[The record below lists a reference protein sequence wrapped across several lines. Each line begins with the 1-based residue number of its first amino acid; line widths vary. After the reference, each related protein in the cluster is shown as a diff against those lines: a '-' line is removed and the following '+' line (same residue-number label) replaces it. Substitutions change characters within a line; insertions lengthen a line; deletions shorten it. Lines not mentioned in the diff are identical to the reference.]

1 MTDVRLNFTFLPL
14 LMKFKALLFLLV
26 SVLTCTWAQS
36 QCNYDW
42 DINATLEALEIE
54 QYSQTLGGELT
65 AISFDV
71 TFFDIDGGSWPA
83 DLLVHVYAPNGNCV
97 VWGGYTGMNIDG
109 SCQNLGTGFGGAWP
123 GGGWTNA
130 GNSTVNYTIDLEDT
144 NLGGTGTWII
154 ELQNAWA
161 VTNATAAWNMDITMF
176 GICEGDCFVQNACN
190 FNPFAD
196 NINNAVCIYAIDLY
210 PSGYYDCDGN
220 CYLDFDGDGVCNQ
233 LEIPGCQEP
242 WACNYNPQATDP
254 APPADPCSYPESN
267 EVDCQGNSLL
277 PQFLA
282 QPQDVTVSC
291 DNVPESPP
299 VSAQP
304 APAALAY
311 YGLFPESCYDA
322 MDDVDFSFTE
332 TLYPGDCP
340 GNYTIDRNWVITDCN
355 GLQNAILQTIT
366 VVDNLP
372 PVIVTDL
379 TPDTLDCNDPV
390 YFAPLQAEDECGGDW
405 SVIGEPSFVFLPG
418 DCVGESVQKKYTTI
432 TDQCGNE
439 IEVEQVLLIEDNDPP
454 FWLEEPLE
462 QIFTD
467 NIDGEVFDVP
477 VADDV
482 CSNFEVDMTTT
493 YNDGLCPLSVV
504 LTRTFVAT
512 DQCGNTSAP
521 FIQTITEET
530 DLDASLASVTPVTC
544 HNGNDGTA
552 EVEFSGG
559 VAPYTVDWNGYN
571 PASLPAGQY
580 SVQVLDAN
588 LCSVVID
595 DILITQPAPFSI
607 ELEAIIPECNDPQ
620 SGQIVPDVN
629 GGTGNVSIDWDGINP
644 NAVAA
649 GTYTAVATDE
659 AGCVAYAEV
668 TVAPAEI
675 PESLELNG
683 DTEVVQ
689 GDSAAYYYEYT
700 LGSTYEWWYSGALE
714 EQELASFAISVLWD
728 TTGFVCVQETN
739 QEGCV
744 GDSVCLDVTVLDDV
758 WSVGE
763 VALLPRLRA
772 YPNPAVDIMTLSVPA
787 EWVGQ
792 AYTIFNALGAQV
804 DEGRFVGENHVI
816 DVEALTAGQYLLKP
830 QAAIGTPFQVA
841 KRH

>member
-1 MTDVRLNFTFLPL
+1 MKNLYSFVVLLFLILGNSGLRAQECTYTMSMFSQLSSGQTDSESATLAGNLTSVTFNLNFTGTG
-14 LMKFKALLFLLV
+14 A
-26 SVLTCTWAQS
+26 S
-36 QCNYDW
+36 Y
-42 DINATLEALEIE
+42 
-54 QYSQTLGGELT
+54 
-65 AISFDV
+65 
-71 TFFDIDGGSWPA
+71 PA
-83 DLLVHVYAPNGNCV
+83 DMMVYLYAPNGECI
-97 VWGGYTGMNIDG
+97 VWGGWNIPPTGGCTNV
-109 SCQNLGTGFGGAWP
+109 GTGFNNSWP
-123 GGGWTNA
+123 ANWSTTVNGFYTYTLNTNA
-130 GNSTVNYTIDLEDT
+130 FGLNGS
-144 NLGGTGTWII
+144 GTWSVTI
-154 ELQNAWA
+154 QNAW
-161 VTNATAAWNMDITMF
+161 TTAAVATYDLDIIF
-176 GICEGDCFVQNACN
+176 NGICEGDCFIPSACN
-190 FNPFAD
+190 YDPFAD
-196 NINNAVCIYAIDLY
+196 LVNNDLCIFADDLY
-210 PSGYYDCDGN
+210 SPPGVYDCDGN
-220 CYLDFDGDGVCNQ
+220 CLLDFDGDGVCNE

-322 MDDVDFSFTE
+322 MDDVEFSFTE
-332 TLYPGDCP
+332 TLYPGNCP
-340 GNYTIDRNWVITDCN
+340 GNYTIDRYWVITDCN

-390 YFAPLQAEDECGGDW
+390 YFTPLDAQDECGGDW
-405 SVIGEPSFVFLPG
+405 SVSGEPSFVFLPG

-432 TDQCGNE
+432 TDQCGNG

-467 NIDGEVFDVP
+467 NIDGEAFDVP

-482 CSNFEVDMTTT
+482 CSNFEVDVTTT

-530 DLDASLASVTPVTC
+530 DLEASLASVTPVTC

-571 PASLPAGQY
+571 PASLPAGEY

-588 LCSVVID
+588 LCSVLID
-595 DILITQPAPFSI
+595 EILITQPAPFSMD
-607 ELEAIIPECNDPQ
+607 LQAIIPECSDPE

-629 GGTGNVSIDWDGINP
+629 GGTGNVSIDWNGINP

-649 GTYTAVATDE
+649 GTYNAVATDE

-668 TVAPAEI
+668 TVALAEI

-714 EQELASFAISVLWD
+714 EQALASFAISVLWD

-739 QEGCV
+739 LEGCV

-763 VALLPRLRA
+763 VVLVPRLMA
-772 YPNPAVDIMTLSVPA
+772 YPNPAFDIMTLSVPA
-787 EWVGQ
+787 EWVGHT
-792 AYTIFNALGAQV
+792 YTIFNALGARV
-804 DEGRFVGENHVI
+804 DDGRFEGENHVI
-816 DVEALTAGQYLLKP
+816 DVEALSAGQYMLKP
-830 QAAIGTPFQVA
+830 QAGLGITFQVV

>member
-1 MTDVRLNFTFLPL
+1 MKNLYSLVVLLFLILGDSFVRAQECTYTMSMFSQLSSGQTDSESATLGGTLTSATFNLNFTGTGLSYPSD
-14 LMKFKALLFLLV
+14 MMV
-26 SVLTCTWAQS
+26 
-36 QCNYDW
+36 Y
-42 DINATLEALEIE
+42 I
-54 QYSQTLGGELT
+54 
-65 AISFDV
+65 
-71 TFFDIDGGSWPA
+71 
-83 DLLVHVYAPNGNCV
+83 YAPNGNCI
-97 VWGGYTGMNIDG
+97 VWGGWNIPPTGGCTNV
-109 SCQNLGTGFGGAWP
+109 GTGFNNSWP
-123 GGGWTNA
+123 GNWDTTANGFYTYTLPLGAYGLA
-130 GNSTVNYTIDLEDT
+130 GSGNWSVTI
-144 NLGGTGTWII
+144 
-154 ELQNAWA
+154 QNAW
-161 VTNATAAWNMDITMF
+161 TTAAVATYDLDIIF
-176 GICEGDCFVQNACN
+176 NGICEGDCFIPSACN
-190 FNPFAD
+190 YNPFAD
-196 NINNAVCIYAIDLY
+196 LVNNDLCIFADDLY
-210 PSGYYDCDGN
+210 SPPGVYDCDGN
-220 CYLDFDGDGVCNQ
+220 CLLDFDGDGICNA

-322 MDDVDFSFTE
+322 MDSVEFSFTE
-332 TLYPGDCP
+332 TLYPGNCP
-340 GNYTIDRNWVITDCN
+340 GNYTIDRYWVITDCN

-372 PVIVTDL
+372 PVIVTNL

-390 YFAPLQAEDECGGDW
+390 YFTPLLAEDECGGDW
-405 SVIGEPSFVFLPG
+405 SVSGEPSFVFLPG
-418 DCVGESVQKKYTTI
+418 ECVGESVQKKYTTI
-432 TDQCGNE
+432 IDECGNE

-467 NIDGEVFDVP
+467 NIDGETFDVP

-512 DQCGNTSAP
+512 DQCGNASAA

-530 DLDASLASVTPVTC
+530 DLEASLASVTPVTC

-571 PASLPAGQY
+571 PASLPAGEY

-588 LCSVVID
+588 LCSVLID
-595 DILITQPAPFSI
+595 EILITQPAPFSI
-607 ELEAIIPECNDPQ
+607 DLEAIIPECNDPE

-629 GGTGNVSIDWDGINP
+629 GGTGNVNIDWNGINP

-649 GTYTAVATDE
+649 GTYNAVATDE

-668 TVAPAEI
+668 TVAPAQI

-700 LGSTYEWWYSGALE
+700 LGSTYEWWHSGALE
-714 EQELASFAISVLWD
+714 EQALASFAISVLWD

-772 YPNPAVDIMTLSVPA
+772 YPNPAFDIMTLSVPA
-787 EWVGQ
+787 EWVGHT
-792 AYTIFNALGAQV
+792 YTIFNALGARV
-804 DEGRFVGENHVI
+804 DDGKFDGENHVI
-816 DVEALTAGQYLLKP
+816 DVEALSAGQYMLKP
-830 QAAIGTPFQVA
+830 QAALGITFQVA

>member
-1 MTDVRLNFTFLPL
+1 MKNLYSFIVLLFLILGDSEVCAQECTYTMSMFSQLSSGQTDSESATLAGNLTSVTFNLNFTGTG
-14 LMKFKALLFLLV
+14 A
-26 SVLTCTWAQS
+26 S
-36 QCNYDW
+36 Y
-42 DINATLEALEIE
+42 
-54 QYSQTLGGELT
+54 
-65 AISFDV
+65 
-71 TFFDIDGGSWPA
+71 PA
-83 DLLVHVYAPNGNCV
+83 DMMVYLYAPNGECI
-97 VWGGYTGMNIDG
+97 VWGGWNIPPTGGCTNV
-109 SCQNLGTGFGGAWP
+109 GTGFNNSWP
-123 GGGWTNA
+123 ANWSTTVNGFYTYTLNTNA
-130 GNSTVNYTIDLEDT
+130 FGLNGS
-144 NLGGTGTWII
+144 GTWSVTI
-154 ELQNAWA
+154 QNAW
-161 VTNATAAWNMDITMF
+161 TTAAVATYDLDIIYN
-176 GICEGDCFVQNACN
+176 GICEGDCFIPSACN
-190 FNPFAD
+190 YNPFAD
-196 NINNAVCIYAIDLY
+196 LVNNDLCIFADDLY
-210 PSGYYDCDGN
+210 SPPGVYDCDGN
-220 CYLDFDGDGVCNQ
+220 CLLDFDGDGVCNE

-322 MDDVDFSFTE
+322 MDDVEFSFTE
-332 TLYPGDCP
+332 TLYPGNCP
-340 GNYTIDRNWVITDCN
+340 GNYTIDRYWVITDCN

-390 YFAPLQAEDECGGDW
+390 YFTPLDAQDECGGDW
-405 SVIGEPSFVFLPG
+405 IVSGEPSFVFLPG

-432 TDQCGNE
+432 TDQCGNG

-467 NIDGEVFDVP
+467 NIDGEAFDVP

-482 CSNFEVDMTTT
+482 CSNFEVDVTTT

-530 DLDASLASVTPVTC
+530 DLEASLAAVTPVTC

-571 PASLPAGQY
+571 PASLPAGEY

-588 LCSVVID
+588 LCSVLID
-595 DILITQPAPFSI
+595 EILITQPAPFSMD
-607 ELEAIIPECNDPQ
+607 LQAIIPECSDPE

-629 GGTGNVSIDWDGINP
+629 GGTGNVSIDWNGINP

-649 GTYTAVATDE
+649 GTYNAVATDE
-659 AGCVAYAEV
+659 AGCMAYAEV

-683 DTEVVQ
+683 DTEVVH

-700 LGSTYEWWYSGALE
+700 LGSAYEWWYSGALE
-714 EQELASFAISVLWD
+714 EQALASFAISVLWD

-739 QEGCV
+739 LEGCV

-763 VALLPRLRA
+763 VVLLPRLMA
-772 YPNPAVDIMTLSVPA
+772 YPNPAFDIMTFSVPA
-787 EWVGQ
+787 EWVGHT
-792 AYTIFNALGAQV
+792 YTIFNALGARV
-804 DEGRFVGENHVI
+804 DDGKFDGENHVI
-816 DVEALTAGQYLLKP
+816 DVEALSAGQYMLKP
-830 QAAIGTPFQVA
+830 QAALGITFQVA

>member
-1 MTDVRLNFTFLPL
+1 MPL
-14 LMKFKALLFLLV
+14 YLRFILLSLAFSLLAVAPQSTAAQCIAELSIDEYVPGGQTVSNSFQLAGNLEYVDIAL
-26 SVLTCTWAQS
+26 SWQ
-36 QCNYDW
+36 
-42 DINATLEALEIE
+42 
-54 QYSQTLGGELT
+54 GGG
-65 AISFDV
+65 S
-71 TFFDIDGGSWPA
+71 SWPA
-83 DLLVHVYAPNGNCV
+83 DLAIVIEAPNGQCV
-97 VWGGYTGMNIDG
+97 AWWGWQPTGIPPGCN
-109 SCQNLGTGFGGAWP
+109 NLGDVWP
-123 GGGWTNA
+123 PNWTTTNW
-130 GNSTVNYTIDLEDT
+130 GNYNFFIDT
-144 NLGGTGTWII
+144 NGNPSIPTTLSGSGDWTISFTNTWTQYADYDMEITLGGVC
-154 ELQNAWA
+154 A
-161 VTNATAAWNMDITMF
+161 
-176 GICEGDCFVQNACN
+176 GDCFIPSACN
-190 FNPFAD
+190 YNPFAD
-196 NINNAVCIYAIDLY
+196 LINDDLCIFADDLY
-210 PSGYYDCDGN
+210 SPPGVYDCDGN
-220 CYLDFDGDGVCNQ
+220 CLLDFDGDGVCNQ

-254 APPADPCSYPESN
+254 APPADPCFYPESN

-340 GNYTIDRNWVITDCN
+340 GNYTIDRYWVITDCN

-390 YFAPLQAEDECGGDW
+390 YFTPLQAEDECGGDW

-571 PASLPAGQY
+571 PASLPAGEY

-772 YPNPAVDIMTLSVPA
+772 YPNPAVDIMTLSVPG
-787 EWVGQ
+787 EWVGHT
-792 AYTIFNALGAQV
+792 YTIFNALGAQV
-804 DEGRFVGENHVI
+804 DEGRFVGENHMI

-830 QAAIGTPFQVA
+830 QAALGIPFQVA

>member
-1 MTDVRLNFTFLPL
+1 MKNLYSFVVLLFLILGNSGLRAQECTYTMSMFSQLSSGQTDSESATLAGNLTSVTFNLNFTGTG
-14 LMKFKALLFLLV
+14 A
-26 SVLTCTWAQS
+26 S
-36 QCNYDW
+36 Y
-42 DINATLEALEIE
+42 
-54 QYSQTLGGELT
+54 
-65 AISFDV
+65 
-71 TFFDIDGGSWPA
+71 PA
-83 DLLVHVYAPNGNCV
+83 DMMVYLYAPNGECI
-97 VWGGYTGMNIDG
+97 VWGGWNIPPTGGCTNV
-109 SCQNLGTGFGGAWP
+109 GTGFNNSWP
-123 GGGWTNA
+123 ANWSTTVNGFYTYTLNTNA
-130 GNSTVNYTIDLEDT
+130 FGLNGS
-144 NLGGTGTWII
+144 GTWSVTI
-154 ELQNAWA
+154 QNAW
-161 VTNATAAWNMDITMF
+161 TTAAVATYDLDIIF
-176 GICEGDCFVQNACN
+176 NGICEGDCFIPSACN
-190 FNPFAD
+190 YDPFAD
-196 NINNAVCIYAIDLY
+196 LVNNDLCIFADDLY
-210 PSGYYDCDGN
+210 SPPGVYDCDGN
-220 CYLDFDGDGVCNQ
+220 CLLDFDGDGVCNE

-322 MDDVDFSFTE
+322 MDDVEFSFTE
-332 TLYPGDCP
+332 TLYPGNCP
-340 GNYTIDRNWVITDCN
+340 GNYTIDRYWVITDCN

-390 YFAPLQAEDECGGDW
+390 YFTPLDAQDECGGDW
-405 SVIGEPSFVFLPG
+405 SVSGEPSFVFLPG

-432 TDQCGNE
+432 TDQCGNG

-467 NIDGEVFDVP
+467 NIDGEAFDVP

-482 CSNFEVDMTTT
+482 CSNFEVDVTTT

-530 DLDASLASVTPVTC
+530 DLEASLASVTPVTC

-571 PASLPAGQY
+571 PASLPAGEY

-588 LCSVVID
+588 LCSVLID
-595 DILITQPAPFSI
+595 EILITQPAPFSMD
-607 ELEAIIPECNDPQ
+607 LQAIIPECSDPE

-629 GGTGNVSIDWDGINP
+629 GGTGNVSIDWNGINP

-649 GTYTAVATDE
+649 GTYNAVATDE

-714 EQELASFAISVLWD
+714 EQALASFAISVLWD

-739 QEGCV
+739 LEGCV

-763 VALLPRLRA
+763 VVLVPRLMA
-772 YPNPAVDIMTLSVPA
+772 YPNPAFDIMTLSVPA
-787 EWVGQ
+787 EWVGHT
-792 AYTIFNALGAQV
+792 YTIFNALGARV
-804 DEGRFVGENHVI
+804 DDGRFEGENHVI
-816 DVEALTAGQYLLKP
+816 DVEALSAGQYMLKP
-830 QAAIGTPFQVA
+830 QAGLGITFQVA

>member
-1 MTDVRLNFTFLPL
+1 MKNLYSFVVLLFLILGNSGLRAQECTYTMSMFSQLSSGQTDSESATLAGNLTSVTFNLNFTGTG
-14 LMKFKALLFLLV
+14 A
-26 SVLTCTWAQS
+26 S
-36 QCNYDW
+36 Y
-42 DINATLEALEIE
+42 
-54 QYSQTLGGELT
+54 
-65 AISFDV
+65 
-71 TFFDIDGGSWPA
+71 PA
-83 DLLVHVYAPNGNCV
+83 DMMVYLYAPNGECI
-97 VWGGYTGMNIDG
+97 VWGGWNIPPTGGCTNV
-109 SCQNLGTGFGGAWP
+109 GTGFNNSWP
-123 GGGWTNA
+123 ANWSTTVNGFYTYTLNTNA
-130 GNSTVNYTIDLEDT
+130 FGLNGS
-144 NLGGTGTWII
+144 GTWSVTI
-154 ELQNAWA
+154 QNAW
-161 VTNATAAWNMDITMF
+161 TTAAVATYDLDIIF
-176 GICEGDCFVQNACN
+176 NGICEGDCFIPSACN
-190 FNPFAD
+190 YDPFAD
-196 NINNAVCIYAIDLY
+196 LVNNDLCIFADDLY
-210 PSGYYDCDGN
+210 SPPGVYDCDGN
-220 CYLDFDGDGVCNQ
+220 CLLDFDGDGVCNE

-322 MDDVDFSFTE
+322 MDDVEFSFTE
-332 TLYPGDCP
+332 TLYPGNCP
-340 GNYTIDRNWVITDCN
+340 GNYTIDRYWVITDCN

-390 YFAPLQAEDECGGDW
+390 YFTPLDAQDECGGDW
-405 SVIGEPSFVFLPG
+405 SVSGEPSFVFLPG

-432 TDQCGNE
+432 TDQCGNG

-467 NIDGEVFDVP
+467 NIDGEAFDVP

-482 CSNFEVDMTTT
+482 CSNFEVDVTTT

-530 DLDASLASVTPVTC
+530 DLEASLASVTPVTC

-571 PASLPAGQY
+571 PASLPAGEY

-588 LCSVVID
+588 LCSVLID
-595 DILITQPAPFSI
+595 EILITQPAPFSMD
-607 ELEAIIPECNDPQ
+607 LQAIIPECSDPE

-629 GGTGNVSIDWDGINP
+629 GGTGNVSIDWNGINP

-649 GTYTAVATDE
+649 GTYNAVATDE

-714 EQELASFAISVLWD
+714 EQALASFAISVLWD

-739 QEGCV
+739 LEGCV

-763 VALLPRLRA
+763 VVLVPRLMA
-772 YPNPAVDIMTLSVPA
+772 YPNPAFDIMTLSVPA
-787 EWVGQ
+787 EWVGH
-792 AYTIFNALGAQV
+792 AYTIFNALGARV
-804 DEGRFVGENHVI
+804 DDGRFEGENHVI
-816 DVEALTAGQYLLKP
+816 DVEALSAGQYMLKP
-830 QAAIGTPFQVA
+830 QAGLGITFQVA

>member
-1 MTDVRLNFTFLPL
+1 MKNLYSFVVFLFLILGNSGLRAQECTYTMSMFSQLSSGQTDSESATLAGNLTSVTFNLNFTGTG
-14 LMKFKALLFLLV
+14 A
-26 SVLTCTWAQS
+26 S
-36 QCNYDW
+36 Y
-42 DINATLEALEIE
+42 
-54 QYSQTLGGELT
+54 
-65 AISFDV
+65 
-71 TFFDIDGGSWPA
+71 PA
-83 DLLVHVYAPNGNCV
+83 DMMVYLYAPNGECI
-97 VWGGYTGMNIDG
+97 VWGGWNIPPTGGCTNV
-109 SCQNLGTGFGGAWP
+109 GTGFNNSWP
-123 GGGWTNA
+123 ANWSTTVNGFYTYTLNTNA
-130 GNSTVNYTIDLEDT
+130 FGLNGS
-144 NLGGTGTWII
+144 GTWSVTI
-154 ELQNAWA
+154 QNAW
-161 VTNATAAWNMDITMF
+161 TTAAVATYDLDIIF
-176 GICEGDCFVQNACN
+176 NGICEGDCFIPSACN
-190 FNPFAD
+190 YDPFAD
-196 NINNAVCIYAIDLY
+196 LVNNDLCIFADDLY
-210 PSGYYDCDGN
+210 SPPGVYDCDGN
-220 CYLDFDGDGVCNQ
+220 CLLDFDGDGVCNE

-322 MDDVDFSFTE
+322 MDDVEFSFTE
-332 TLYPGDCP
+332 TLYPGNCP
-340 GNYTIDRNWVITDCN
+340 GNYTIDRYWVITDCN

-390 YFAPLQAEDECGGDW
+390 YFTPLDAQDECGGDW
-405 SVIGEPSFVFLPG
+405 SVSGEPSFVFLPG

-432 TDQCGNE
+432 TDQCGNG

-467 NIDGEVFDVP
+467 NIDGEAFDVP

-482 CSNFEVDMTTT
+482 CSNFEVDVTTT

-530 DLDASLASVTPVTC
+530 DLEASLASVTPVTC

-571 PASLPAGQY
+571 PASLPAGEY

-588 LCSVVID
+588 LCSVLID
-595 DILITQPAPFSI
+595 EILITQPAPFSMD
-607 ELEAIIPECNDPQ
+607 LQAIIPECSDPE

-629 GGTGNVSIDWDGINP
+629 GGTGNVSIDWNGINP

-649 GTYTAVATDE
+649 GTYNAVATDE

-714 EQELASFAISVLWD
+714 EQALASFAISVLWD

-739 QEGCV
+739 LEGCV

-763 VALLPRLRA
+763 VVLVPRLMA
-772 YPNPAVDIMTLSVPA
+772 YPNPAFDIMTLSVPA
-787 EWVGQ
+787 EWVGHT
-792 AYTIFNALGAQV
+792 YTIFNALGARV
-804 DEGRFVGENHVI
+804 DDGRFEGENHVI
-816 DVEALTAGQYLLKP
+816 DVEALSAGQYMLKP
-830 QAAIGTPFQVA
+830 QAGLGITFQVA

>member
-1 MTDVRLNFTFLPL
+1 
-14 LMKFKALLFLLV
+14 MKNLYSFVVLLFLILGNSGV
-26 SVLTCTWAQS
+26 RAQECTYTMSMFS
-36 QCNYDW
+36 QLSSGQTDSES
-42 DINATLEALEIE
+42 ATLAG
-54 QYSQTLGGELT
+54 TL
-65 AISFDV
+65 ISA
-71 TFFDIDGGSWPA
+71 TFNLNFSGTGASYPSDMMVYI
-83 DLLVHVYAPNGNCV
+83 YAPNGNCI
-97 VWGGYTGMNIDG
+97 VWGGWNIPPTGGCTNV
-109 SCQNLGTGFGGAWP
+109 GTGFNNSWP
-123 GGGWTNA
+123 GNWDT
-130 GNSTVNYTIDLEDT
+130 TVNGFYTYTLP
-144 NLGGTGTWII
+144 LGAYGLAGSGDWSVTI
-154 ELQNAWA
+154 QNAWTGSS
-161 VTNATAAWNMDITMF
+161 VATYDLDIVF
-176 GICEGDCFVQNACN
+176 DGICEGDCFIPSACN
-190 FNPFAD
+190 YDPFAD
-196 NINNAVCIYAIDLY
+196 LINNDLCIFADDLY
-210 PSGYYDCDGN
+210 SPPGIYDCDGN
-220 CYLDFDGDGVCNQ
+220 CLLDFDGDGICNA

-340 GNYTIDRNWVITDCN
+340 GNYTIDRYWVITDCN

-405 SVIGEPSFVFLPG
+405 SVIGESSFVFLPG

-571 PASLPAGQY
+571 PASLPAGEY

-629 GGTGNVSIDWDGINP
+629 GGTGNVSIDWDDINP

-668 TVAPAEI
+668 TVDPAEI

-804 DEGRFVGENHVI
+804 NEGRFVGENHVI

-830 QAAIGTPFQVA
+830 QAALGIPFQVA

>member
-1 MTDVRLNFTFLPL
+1 MKNLYSLVVLLFLILGDSFVRAQECTYTMSMFSQLSSGQTDSESATLGGTLTSATFNLNFTGTGLSYPSD
-14 LMKFKALLFLLV
+14 MMV
-26 SVLTCTWAQS
+26 
-36 QCNYDW
+36 Y
-42 DINATLEALEIE
+42 I
-54 QYSQTLGGELT
+54 
-65 AISFDV
+65 
-71 TFFDIDGGSWPA
+71 
-83 DLLVHVYAPNGNCV
+83 YAPNGNCI
-97 VWGGYTGMNIDG
+97 VWGGWNIPPTGGCTNV
-109 SCQNLGTGFGGAWP
+109 GTGFNNSWP
-123 GGGWTNA
+123 GNWDTTANGFYTYTLPLGAYGLA
-130 GNSTVNYTIDLEDT
+130 GSGNWSVTI
-144 NLGGTGTWII
+144 
-154 ELQNAWA
+154 QNAW
-161 VTNATAAWNMDITMF
+161 TTAAVATYDLDIIF
-176 GICEGDCFVQNACN
+176 NGICEGDCFIPSACN
-190 FNPFAD
+190 YNPFAD
-196 NINNAVCIYAIDLY
+196 LVNNDLCIFADDLY
-210 PSGYYDCDGN
+210 SPPGVYDCDGN
-220 CYLDFDGDGVCNQ
+220 CLLDFDGDGICNA

-322 MDDVDFSFTE
+322 MDSVEFSFTE
-332 TLYPGDCP
+332 TLYPGNCP
-340 GNYTIDRNWVITDCN
+340 GNYTIDRYWVITDCN

-372 PVIVTDL
+372 PVIVTNL

-390 YFAPLQAEDECGGDW
+390 YFTQLLAEDECGGDW
-405 SVIGEPSFVFLPG
+405 SVSGEPSFVFLPG
-418 DCVGESVQKKYTTI
+418 ECVGESVQKKYTTI
-432 TDQCGNE
+432 IDECGNE

-467 NIDGEVFDVP
+467 NIDGETFDVP

-512 DQCGNTSAP
+512 DQCGNASAA

-530 DLDASLASVTPVTC
+530 DLEASLASVTPVTC

-571 PASLPAGQY
+571 PASLPAGEY

-588 LCSVVID
+588 LCSVLID
-595 DILITQPAPFSI
+595 EILITQPAPFSI
-607 ELEAIIPECNDPQ
+607 DLEAIIPECNDPE

-629 GGTGNVSIDWDGINP
+629 GGTGNVNIDWNGINP

-649 GTYTAVATDE
+649 GTYNAVATDE

-668 TVAPAEI
+668 TVAPAQI

-700 LGSTYEWWYSGALE
+700 LGSTYEWWHSGALE
-714 EQELASFAISVLWD
+714 EQALASFAISVLWD

-772 YPNPAVDIMTLSVPA
+772 YPNPAFDIMTLSVPA
-787 EWVGQ
+787 EWVGHT
-792 AYTIFNALGAQV
+792 YTIFNALGARV
-804 DEGRFVGENHVI
+804 DDGKFDGENHVI
-816 DVEALTAGQYLLKP
+816 DVEALSAGQYMLKP
-830 QAAIGTPFQVA
+830 QAALGITFQVA

>member
-1 MTDVRLNFTFLPL
+1 MKNLYSLVVLLFLILGDSFVRAQECTYTMSMFSQLSSGQTDSESATLGGTLTSATFNLNFTGTGLSYPSD
-14 LMKFKALLFLLV
+14 MMV
-26 SVLTCTWAQS
+26 
-36 QCNYDW
+36 Y
-42 DINATLEALEIE
+42 I
-54 QYSQTLGGELT
+54 
-65 AISFDV
+65 
-71 TFFDIDGGSWPA
+71 
-83 DLLVHVYAPNGNCV
+83 YAPNGNCI
-97 VWGGYTGMNIDG
+97 VWGGWNIPPTGGCTNV
-109 SCQNLGTGFGGAWP
+109 GTGFNNSWP
-123 GGGWTNA
+123 GNWDTTANGFYTYTLPLGAYGLA
-130 GNSTVNYTIDLEDT
+130 GSGNWSVTI
-144 NLGGTGTWII
+144 
-154 ELQNAWA
+154 QNAW
-161 VTNATAAWNMDITMF
+161 TTAAVATYDLDIIF
-176 GICEGDCFVQNACN
+176 NGICEGDCFIPSACN
-190 FNPFAD
+190 YNPFAD
-196 NINNAVCIYAIDLY
+196 LVNNDLCIFADDLY
-210 PSGYYDCDGN
+210 SPPGVYDCDGN
-220 CYLDFDGDGVCNQ
+220 CLLDFDGDGICNA

-291 DNVPESPP
+291 NNVPESPP

-322 MDDVDFSFTE
+322 MDSVEFSFTE
-332 TLYPGDCP
+332 TLYPGNCP
-340 GNYTIDRNWVITDCN
+340 GNYTIDRYWVITDCN

-372 PVIVTDL
+372 PVIVTNL

-390 YFAPLQAEDECGGDW
+390 YFTPLLAEDECGGDW
-405 SVIGEPSFVFLPG
+405 SVSGEPSFVFLPG
-418 DCVGESVQKKYTTI
+418 ECVGESVQKKYTTI
-432 TDQCGNE
+432 IDECGNE

-467 NIDGEVFDVP
+467 NIDGETFDVP

-512 DQCGNTSAP
+512 DQCGNASAA

-530 DLDASLASVTPVTC
+530 DLEASLASVTPVTC

-571 PASLPAGQY
+571 PASLPAGEY

-588 LCSVVID
+588 LCSVLID
-595 DILITQPAPFSI
+595 EILITQPAPFSI
-607 ELEAIIPECNDPQ
+607 DLEAIIPECNDPE

-629 GGTGNVSIDWDGINP
+629 GGTGNVNIDWNGINP

-649 GTYTAVATDE
+649 GTYNAVATDE

-668 TVAPAEI
+668 TVAPAQI

-700 LGSTYEWWYSGALE
+700 LGSTYEWWHSGALE
-714 EQELASFAISVLWD
+714 EQALASFAISVLWD

-772 YPNPAVDIMTLSVPA
+772 YPNPAFDIMTLSVPA
-787 EWVGQ
+787 EWVGHT
-792 AYTIFNALGAQV
+792 YTIFNALGARV
-804 DEGRFVGENHVI
+804 DDGKFDGENHVI
-816 DVEALTAGQYLLKP
+816 DVEALSAGQYMLKP
-830 QAAIGTPFQVA
+830 QAALGITFQVA

>member
-1 MTDVRLNFTFLPL
+1 MPRADSHEVAPRSTF
-14 LMKFKALLFLLV
+14 
-26 SVLTCTWAQS
+26 
-36 QCNYDW
+36 DR
-42 DINATLEALEIE
+42 I
-54 QYSQTLGGELT
+54 
-65 AISFDV
+65 
-71 TFFDIDGGSWPA
+71 
-83 DLLVHVYAPNGNCV
+83 
-97 VWGGYTGMNIDG
+97 VWGGWNINPVG
-109 SCQNLGTGFGGAWP
+109 GCTNIGTGANNSWP
-123 GGGWTNA
+123 GNWDT
-130 GNSTVNYTIDLEDT
+130 TVNGFYTY
-144 NLGGTGTWII
+144 NLPLGAYGLAGSGNWSVTI
-154 ELQNAWA
+154 QNAWTGSS
-161 VTNATAAWNMDITMF
+161 VATYDLDIVF
-176 GICEGDCFVQNACN
+176 DGICEGDCFIPSACN
-190 FNPFAD
+190 YDPFAD
-196 NINNAVCIYAIDLY
+196 LINNDLCIFADDLY
-210 PSGYYDCDGN
+210 SPPGIYDCDGN
-220 CYLDFDGDGVCNQ
+220 CLLDFDGDGICNA

-304 APAALAY
+304 APAALTY

-340 GNYTIDRNWVITDCN
+340 GNYTIDRYWVITDCN

-405 SVIGEPSFVFLPG
+405 SVIGEPSFVFLSG

-571 PASLPAGQY
+571 PASLPAGEY

-588 LCSVVID
+588 LCSVDID

-607 ELEAIIPECNDPQ
+607 DLEAVIPECNDPQ

-644 NAVAA
+644 NAVVA

-763 VALLPRLRA
+763 VALLQRLRA
-772 YPNPAVDIMTLSVPA
+772 YPNPAVDIMTLSVPV

-804 DEGRFVGENHVI
+804 YEGRFVGENHVI

-830 QAAIGTPFQVA
+830 QEALGIPFQVA

>member
-1 MTDVRLNFTFLPL
+1 MKNLYSFVVLLFFILGNSGLRAQECTYTMSMFSQLSSGQTDSESATLAGNLTSVTFNLNFTGTG
-14 LMKFKALLFLLV
+14 A
-26 SVLTCTWAQS
+26 S
-36 QCNYDW
+36 Y
-42 DINATLEALEIE
+42 
-54 QYSQTLGGELT
+54 
-65 AISFDV
+65 
-71 TFFDIDGGSWPA
+71 PA
-83 DLLVHVYAPNGNCV
+83 DMMVYLYAPNGECI
-97 VWGGYTGMNIDG
+97 VWGGWNIPPTGGCTNV
-109 SCQNLGTGFGGAWP
+109 GTGFNNSWP
-123 GGGWTNA
+123 ANWSTTVNGFYTYTLNTNA
-130 GNSTVNYTIDLEDT
+130 FGLNGS
-144 NLGGTGTWII
+144 GTWSVTI
-154 ELQNAWA
+154 QNAW
-161 VTNATAAWNMDITMF
+161 TTAAVATYDLDIIF
-176 GICEGDCFVQNACN
+176 NGICEGDCFIPSACN
-190 FNPFAD
+190 YDPFAD
-196 NINNAVCIYAIDLY
+196 LVNNDLCIFADDLY
-210 PSGYYDCDGN
+210 SPPGVYDCDGN
-220 CYLDFDGDGVCNQ
+220 CLLDFDGDGVCNE

-322 MDDVDFSFTE
+322 MDDVEFSFTE
-332 TLYPGDCP
+332 TLYPGNCP
-340 GNYTIDRNWVITDCN
+340 GNYTIDRYWVITDCN

-390 YFAPLQAEDECGGDW
+390 YFTPLDAQDECGGDW
-405 SVIGEPSFVFLPG
+405 SVSGEPSFVFLPG

-432 TDQCGNE
+432 TDQCGNG

-467 NIDGEVFDVP
+467 NIDGEAFDVP

-482 CSNFEVDMTTT
+482 CSNFEVDVTTT

-530 DLDASLASVTPVTC
+530 DLEASLASVTPVTC

-571 PASLPAGQY
+571 PASLPAGEY

-588 LCSVVID
+588 LCSVLID
-595 DILITQPAPFSI
+595 EILITQPAPFSMD
-607 ELEAIIPECNDPQ
+607 LQAIIPECSDPE
-620 SGQIVPDVN
+620 SGQIVADVN
-629 GGTGNVSIDWDGINP
+629 GGTGNVSIDWNGINP

-649 GTYTAVATDE
+649 GTYNAVATDE

-714 EQELASFAISVLWD
+714 EQALASFAISVLWD

-739 QEGCV
+739 LEGCV

-763 VALLPRLRA
+763 VVLVPRLMA
-772 YPNPAVDIMTLSVPA
+772 YPNPAFDIMTLSVPA
-787 EWVGQ
+787 EWVGHT
-792 AYTIFNALGAQV
+792 YTIFNALGARV
-804 DEGRFVGENHVI
+804 DDGRFEGENHVI
-816 DVEALTAGQYLLKP
+816 DVEALSAGQYMLKP
-830 QAAIGTPFQVA
+830 QAGLGITFQVA

>member
-1 MTDVRLNFTFLPL
+1 
-14 LMKFKALLFLLV
+14 MKNLYSFVVLLFLILGNSGV
-26 SVLTCTWAQS
+26 SAQE
-36 QCNYDW
+36 CNY
-42 DINATLEALEIE
+42 TMSMF
-54 QYSQTLGGELT
+54 SQLSSGQTDSESATLGGTLT
-65 AISFDV
+65 SA
-71 TFFDIDGGSWPA
+71 TFNLNFSGTGLSYPSDMMVYI
-83 DLLVHVYAPNGNCV
+83 YAPNGNCI
-97 VWGGYTGMNIDG
+97 VWGGWNINPVG
-109 SCQNLGTGFGGAWP
+109 GCTNIGTGANNSWPNNWNTTANGFYTYTLPLGAY
-123 GGGWTNA
+123 GLA
-130 GNSTVNYTIDLEDT
+130 GSGNWSVTI
-144 NLGGTGTWII
+144 
-154 ELQNAWA
+154 QNAW
-161 VTNATAAWNMDITMF
+161 TTAAVATYDLDIIF
-176 GICEGDCFVQNACN
+176 NGICEGDCFIPSACN
-190 FNPFAD
+190 YDPFAEL
-196 NINNAVCIYAIDLY
+196 INNDLCIFADDLY
-210 PSGYYDCDGN
+210 SPPGIYDCDGN
-220 CYLDFDGDGVCNQ
+220 CLLDFDGDGICNA

-340 GNYTIDRNWVITDCN
+340 GNYTIDRYWVITDCN

-439 IEVEQVLLIEDNDPP
+439 IEVEQVLLVEDNDPP

-477 VADDV
+477 VADDL

-571 PASLPAGQY
+571 PASLPAGEY

-668 TVAPAEI
+668 TVDPAEI

-830 QAAIGTPFQVA
+830 QAALGIPFQVA

>member
-1 MTDVRLNFTFLPL
+1 
-14 LMKFKALLFLLV
+14 MKNLYSFVVLLFLILGDSGV
-26 SVLTCTWAQS
+26 RAQECTYTMSMFS
-36 QCNYDW
+36 QLSSGQTDSES
-42 DINATLEALEIE
+42 ATLAG
-54 QYSQTLGGELT
+54 TL
-65 AISFDV
+65 ISA
-71 TFFDIDGGSWPA
+71 TFNLNFSGTGASYPSDMMVYI
-83 DLLVHVYAPNGNCV
+83 YAPNGNCI
-97 VWGGYTGMNIDG
+97 VWGGWNIPPTGGCTNV
-109 SCQNLGTGFGGAWP
+109 GTGFNNSWP
-123 GGGWTNA
+123 GNWDT
-130 GNSTVNYTIDLEDT
+130 TVNGFYTYTLP
-144 NLGGTGTWII
+144 LGAYGLAGSGNWSVTI
-154 ELQNAWA
+154 QNAWTGSS
-161 VTNATAAWNMDITMF
+161 VATYDLDIVF
-176 GICEGDCFVQNACN
+176 DGICEGDCFIPSACN
-190 FNPFAD
+190 YNPFAD
-196 NINNAVCIYAIDLY
+196 LVNNDLCIFADDLY
-210 PSGYYDCDGN
+210 SPPGVYDCDGN
-220 CYLDFDGDGVCNQ
+220 CLLDFDGDGICNA

-254 APPADPCSYPESN
+254 APPSDPCSYPESN

-322 MDDVDFSFTE
+322 MDNVEFSFTE
-332 TLYPGDCP
+332 TLYPGNCP
-340 GNYTIDRNWVITDCN
+340 GNYTIDRYWVITDCN

-390 YFAPLQAEDECGGDW
+390 FFTPLLAEDECGGDW
-405 SVIGEPSFVFLPG
+405 SVSGEPSFVFLPG
-418 DCVGESVQKKYTTI
+418 DCVGESVQKKYTTV
-432 TDQCGNE
+432 TDECGNE

-467 NIDGEVFDVP
+467 NIDGETFDVP

-512 DQCGNTSAP
+512 DQCGNASAP

-530 DLDASLASVTPVTC
+530 DLEASLASVTPVTC

-571 PASLPAGQY
+571 PASLPAGEY

-588 LCSVVID
+588 LCSVLID
-595 DILITQPAPFSI
+595 EILITQPAPFSI
-607 ELEAIIPECNDPQ
+607 DLEAIIPECNDPE

-629 GGTGNVSIDWDGINP
+629 GGTGNVSIDWNGINP

-649 GTYTAVATDE
+649 GTYNAVATDE
-659 AGCVAYAEV
+659 AGCLAYAEV

-675 PESLELNG
+675 PVSLELNG

-714 EQELASFAISVLWD
+714 EQALASFAISVLWD

-739 QEGCV
+739 LEGCV

-763 VALLPRLRA
+763 VVLLPRLMA
-772 YPNPAVDIMTLSVPA
+772 YPNPAFDIMTLSVPA
-787 EWVGQ
+787 EWVGHT
-792 AYTIFNALGAQV
+792 YTIFNALGARV
-804 DEGRFVGENHVI
+804 DDGRFEGENHVI
-816 DVEALTAGQYLLKP
+816 DVEALSAGQYMLKP
-830 QAAIGTPFQVA
+830 QAALGITFQVA

>member
-1 MTDVRLNFTFLPL
+1 MKNLYSLVVLLFLILGDSFVRAQECTYTMSMFSQLSSGQTDSESATLGGTLTSATFNLNFTGTGLSYPSD
-14 LMKFKALLFLLV
+14 MMV
-26 SVLTCTWAQS
+26 
-36 QCNYDW
+36 Y
-42 DINATLEALEIE
+42 I
-54 QYSQTLGGELT
+54 
-65 AISFDV
+65 
-71 TFFDIDGGSWPA
+71 
-83 DLLVHVYAPNGNCV
+83 YAPNGNCI
-97 VWGGYTGMNIDG
+97 VWGGWNIPPTGGCTNV
-109 SCQNLGTGFGGAWP
+109 GTGFNNSWP
-123 GGGWTNA
+123 GNWDTTANGFYTYTLPLGAYGLA
-130 GNSTVNYTIDLEDT
+130 GSGNWSVTI
-144 NLGGTGTWII
+144 
-154 ELQNAWA
+154 QNAW
-161 VTNATAAWNMDITMF
+161 TTAAVATYDLDIIF
-176 GICEGDCFVQNACN
+176 NGICEGDCFIPSACN
-190 FNPFAD
+190 YNPFAD
-196 NINNAVCIYAIDLY
+196 LVNNDLCIFADDLY
-210 PSGYYDCDGN
+210 SPPGVYDCDGN
-220 CYLDFDGDGVCNQ
+220 CLLDFDGDGICNA

-322 MDDVDFSFTE
+322 MDSVEFSFTE
-332 TLYPGDCP
+332 TLYPGNCP
-340 GNYTIDRNWVITDCN
+340 GNYTIDRYWVITDCN

-372 PVIVTDL
+372 PVIVTNL

-390 YFAPLQAEDECGGDW
+390 YFTQLYAQDECGGDW
-405 SVIGEPSFVFLPG
+405 SVSGEPSFVFLPG
-418 DCVGESVQKKYTTI
+418 ECVGESVQKKYTTI
-432 TDQCGNE
+432 IDECGNE

-467 NIDGEVFDVP
+467 NIDGETFDVP

-512 DQCGNTSAP
+512 DQCGNASAA

-530 DLDASLASVTPVTC
+530 DLEASLASVTPVTC

-571 PASLPAGQY
+571 PASLPAGEY

-588 LCSVVID
+588 LCSVLID
-595 DILITQPAPFSI
+595 EILITQPAPFSI
-607 ELEAIIPECNDPQ
+607 DLEAIIPECNDPE

-629 GGTGNVSIDWDGINP
+629 GGTGNVNIDWNGINP

-649 GTYTAVATDE
+649 GTYNAVATDE

-668 TVAPAEI
+668 TVAPAQI

-700 LGSTYEWWYSGALE
+700 LGSTYEWWHSGALE
-714 EQELASFAISVLWD
+714 EQALASFAISVLWD

-772 YPNPAVDIMTLSVPA
+772 YPNPAFDIMTLSVPA
-787 EWVGQ
+787 EWVGHT
-792 AYTIFNALGAQV
+792 YTIFNALGARV
-804 DEGRFVGENHVI
+804 DDGKFDGENHVI
-816 DVEALTAGQYLLKP
+816 DVEALSAGQYMLKP
-830 QAAIGTPFQVA
+830 QAALGITFQVA

>member
-1 MTDVRLNFTFLPL
+1 
-14 LMKFKALLFLLV
+14 MKNLYSFVVLLFLILGNTGV
-26 SVLTCTWAQS
+26 RAQECTYTMSMFS
-36 QCNYDW
+36 QLSSGQTDSES
-42 DINATLEALEIE
+42 ATLAG
-54 QYSQTLGGELT
+54 TL
-65 AISFDV
+65 ISA
-71 TFFDIDGGSWPA
+71 TFNLNFSGTGASYPSDMMVYI
-83 DLLVHVYAPNGNCV
+83 YAPNGNCI
-97 VWGGYTGMNIDG
+97 VWGGWNIPPTGGCTNV
-109 SCQNLGTGFGGAWP
+109 GTGFNNSWP
-123 GGGWTNA
+123 GNWDT
-130 GNSTVNYTIDLEDT
+130 TVNGFYTYTLP
-144 NLGGTGTWII
+144 LGAYGLAGSGDWSVTI
-154 ELQNAWA
+154 QNAWTGSS
-161 VTNATAAWNMDITMF
+161 VATYDLDIVF
-176 GICEGDCFVQNACN
+176 DGICEGDCFIPSACN
-190 FNPFAD
+190 YDPFAD
-196 NINNAVCIYAIDLY
+196 LINNDLCIFADDLY
-210 PSGYYDCDGN
+210 SPPGIYDCDGN
-220 CYLDFDGDGVCNQ
+220 CLLDFDGDGICNA

-332 TLYPGDCP
+332 TLYPGNCP
-340 GNYTIDRNWVITDCN
+340 GNYTIDRYWVITDCN

-390 YFAPLQAEDECGGDW
+390 YFTPLQAEDECGGDW

-418 DCVGESVQKKYTTI
+418 DCVGESVQKKYTTL

-530 DLDASLASVTPVTC
+530 DLDASLASATPVTC

-571 PASLPAGQY
+571 PASLPAGEY

-668 TVAPAEI
+668 TVDPAEI

-772 YPNPAVDIMTLSVPA
+772 YPNPAVDIITLSVPA

-804 DEGRFVGENHVI
+804 DEGRFLGENHVI

-830 QAAIGTPFQVA
+830 QAALGIPFQVA

>member
-1 MTDVRLNFTFLPL
+1 MKNLYSFVVLLFLILGNSGLRAQECTYTMSMFSQLSSGQTDSESATLAGNLTSVTFNLNFTGTG
-14 LMKFKALLFLLV
+14 A
-26 SVLTCTWAQS
+26 S
-36 QCNYDW
+36 Y
-42 DINATLEALEIE
+42 
-54 QYSQTLGGELT
+54 
-65 AISFDV
+65 
-71 TFFDIDGGSWPA
+71 PA
-83 DLLVHVYAPNGNCV
+83 DMMVYLYAPNGECI
-97 VWGGYTGMNIDG
+97 VWGGWNIPPTGGCTNV
-109 SCQNLGTGFGGAWP
+109 GTGFNNSWP
-123 GGGWTNA
+123 ANWSTTVNGFYTYTLNTNA
-130 GNSTVNYTIDLEDT
+130 FGLNGS
-144 NLGGTGTWII
+144 GTWSVTI
-154 ELQNAWA
+154 QNAW
-161 VTNATAAWNMDITMF
+161 TTAAVATYDLDIIF
-176 GICEGDCFVQNACN
+176 NGICEGDCFIPSACN
-190 FNPFAD
+190 YDPFAD
-196 NINNAVCIYAIDLY
+196 LVNNDLCIFADDLY
-210 PSGYYDCDGN
+210 SPPGVYDCDGN
-220 CYLDFDGDGVCNQ
+220 CLLDFDGDGVCNE

-322 MDDVDFSFTE
+322 MDDVEFSFTE
-332 TLYPGDCP
+332 TLYPGNCP
-340 GNYTIDRNWVITDCN
+340 GNYTIDRYWVITDCN

-390 YFAPLQAEDECGGDW
+390 YFTPLDAQDECGGDW
-405 SVIGEPSFVFLPG
+405 SVSGEPSFVFLPG

-432 TDQCGNE
+432 TDQCGNG

-467 NIDGEVFDVP
+467 NIDGEAFDVP

-482 CSNFEVDMTTT
+482 CSNFEVDVTTT

-530 DLDASLASVTPVTC
+530 DLEASLASVTPVTC

-571 PASLPAGQY
+571 PASLPAGEY

-588 LCSVVID
+588 LCSVLID
-595 DILITQPAPFSI
+595 EILITQPAPFSMD
-607 ELEAIIPECNDPQ
+607 LQAIIPECSDPE

-629 GGTGNVSIDWDGINP
+629 GGTGNVSIDWNGINP

-649 GTYTAVATDE
+649 GTYNAVATDE

-714 EQELASFAISVLWD
+714 EQALASFAISVLWD

-739 QEGCV
+739 LEGCV

-763 VALLPRLRA
+763 VVLVPQLMA
-772 YPNPAVDIMTLSVPA
+772 YPNPAFDIMTLSVPA
-787 EWVGQ
+787 EWVGHT
-792 AYTIFNALGAQV
+792 YTIFNALAARV
-804 DEGRFVGENHVI
+804 DDGRFEGENHVI
-816 DVEALTAGQYLLKP
+816 DVEALSAGQYMLKP
-830 QAAIGTPFQVA
+830 QAGLGITFQVA